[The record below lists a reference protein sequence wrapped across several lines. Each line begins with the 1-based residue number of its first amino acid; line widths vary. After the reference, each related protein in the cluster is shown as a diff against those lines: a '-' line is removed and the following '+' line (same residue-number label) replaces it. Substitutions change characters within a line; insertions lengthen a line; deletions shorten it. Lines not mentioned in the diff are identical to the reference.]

1 MAECVLYYYLTKKN
15 ENYKSLVRR
24 SYRRRGK
31 GQVRRGRG
39 GLPGGLPACSGAA
52 CGDISCFSAAGPS
65 VWAPSLAAGRPSL
78 GVFLLSQQQRRDLGE
93 MAASTLSL
101 ENSRTP
107 GLVTHRPCGGL
118 GSHSQSKGR
127 AFRMTWAGLQT

>member
-39 GLPGGLPACSGAA
+39 GLPACSGAA

-65 VWAPSLAAGRPSL
+65 VWAPSVVAGRPSL

-93 MAASTLSL
+93 MAPSTVSL

-118 GSHSQSKGR
+118 GSHSQSKGW
-127 AFRMTWAGLQT
+127 ASRMTWAVLQT